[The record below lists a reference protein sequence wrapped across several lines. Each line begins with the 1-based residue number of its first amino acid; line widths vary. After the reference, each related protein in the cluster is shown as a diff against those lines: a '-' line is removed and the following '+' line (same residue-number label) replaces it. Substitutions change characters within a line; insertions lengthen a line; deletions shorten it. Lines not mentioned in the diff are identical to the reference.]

1 AKRSG
6 QGQNSPEDHSLGL
19 PSLFLVQAQREAKM
33 NASDRRHGKALAF
46 IMPRQA
52 DFALLESCR
61 TKDGKMIRQVL
72 LIFPV

>member
-1 AKRSG
+1 SPA
-6 QGQNSPEDHSLGL
+6 GQNPPEDHSLGL

-33 NASDRRHGKALAF
+33 NASDRRHEKALAF

-52 DFALLESCR
+52 DFALLESR
-61 TKDGKMIRQVL
+61 RIYDGGTIRGML